1 MGSNM
6 TIEQF
11 EEARKTLPSIIT
23 YSKWTNEQK
32 QLIKELE
39 CIEIINSCLIYDRD
53 FWTGKSYV
61 RGQRYISDIY
71 IEDLG
76 ISRVQE
82 LFAEQKEYFEKYAEI
97 RRNVHTDSEGVSYN
111 SVVSKSAVMP
121 TSVKW

>member
-1 MGSNM
+1 M
-6 TIEQF
+6 TIEQLR
-11 EEARKTLPSIIT
+11 EARKTIT
-23 YSKWTNEQK
+23 YSKLTNEQK
-32 QLIKELE
+32 QLIKELQ
-39 CIEIINSCLIYDRD
+39 CIEMINFCLIYDID

-61 RGQRYISDIY
+61 PCEKYISDIH
-71 IEDLG
+71 IENLG

-82 LFAEQKEYFEKYAEI
+82 LFVEQKEYFEKYAEI